1 MTLPTITTI
10 QVATVPLAAF
20 LAREAAILAAAGSSS
35 PLPEIDFTRATVILG
50 DGNTGSGATVP
61 PISTLQSTGAVT
73 HQVWSGSIVQA
84 VTVDASNA
92 NAVDVL
98 CVVPAVD
105 TSGAEIG
112 PFYVTEF
119 IITDELGAAM
129 IAGTTLMPKL
139 VTANGTAVDLAF
151 IAEVGFS
158 LGTVVLTP
166 PSAAF
171 VSMAQVLAAFNA
183 HLTSATA
190 PITTSDT
197 IDAQG
202 WKNRV
207 FGLPLSGAI
216 VNPGWIKLPNGLI
229 VQWGGYSGTT
239 GTVTSGGGVYEAWTT
254 VTWPVSFPNAVFGA
268 IAGAYDVWG
277 GGLQEQAWF
286 ANGAPPSSP
295 LQLTQGQAALAC
307 RQLGVTMSGWF
318 LAFGN

>member
-1 MTLPTITTI
+1 MPEA
-10 QVATVPLAAF
+10 ATVPLPAY
-20 LAREAAILAAAGSSS
+20 LARSAAVLAGAGGVN
-35 PLPEIDFTRATVILG
+35 PPPEINFMQATVILG
-50 DGNTGSGATVP
+50 DGAVSGSGAQVP
-61 PISTLQSTGAVT
+61 AISTLQSSGAVT
-73 HQVWSGSIVQA
+73 HQVWSGKIVQS
-84 VTVDASNA
+84 VSVDAA
-92 NAVDVL
+92 NSAQVDIL

-105 TSGAEIG
+105 GSGNEIG
-112 PFYVTEF
+112 PFYVTEYV
-119 IITDELGAAM
+119 ITDELGAARL
-129 IAGTTLMPKL
+129 AGTTLMPKL

-183 HLTSATA
+183 HLPSATA